1 MKNEKQSSWKRKE
14 LSMRNNEASESDVAK
29 DFSKLDMLIILEAGA

>member
-1 MKNEKQSSWKRKE
+1 MKNEKMSWKRKK
-14 LSMRNNEASESDVAK
+14 LSTRNEASESDDEQ